1 MNQFEREEILIGKE
15 NLEKLKKAKVI
26 IFGIGGVGS
35 FCTEALARAGIG
47 NFTLVDYD
55 VIDITNLNR
64 QLHALNSTIGKYKV
78 EVMKSRIQDI
88 NKKAIVE
95 TIFNKEEQE
104 TEENLINQTY
114 DYVIDAVDTITTKIK
129 LIEKAKQINVPI
141 ISSMGTGNKIDPT
154 KFKVTDIY
162 KTSVCPLAKI
172 MRKELKKRN
181 IKDLKVVYSEE
192 EPKKIESEKENK
204 NINTNK
210 NTKVIG
216 SISFVPSVA
225 GLIMA
230 GEVIKDI
237 ISNNTYI

>member
-1 MNQFEREEILIGKE
+1 MEINQFEREEVLIGKE

-47 NFTLVDYD
+47 KFTLVDYD
-55 VIDITNLNR
+55 IIDITNLNR

-95 TIFNKEEQE
+95 TIFSKDGTEL
-104 TEENLINQTY
+104 EENLINQTY

-141 ISSMGTGNKIDPT
+141 ISSMGTGNKLDPT

-192 EPKKIESEKENK
+192 ETKKIESEKENT
-204 NINTNK
+204 NININI

-237 ISNNTYI
+237 INLL

>member
-1 MNQFEREEILIGKE
+1 MHSEFSRTQMLIGK
-15 NLEKLKKAKVI
+15 NGIEKLNNSKIA

-35 FCTEALARAGIG
+35 YVVEGLARAGIG
-47 NFTLVDYD
+47 KFTLVDYD

-64 QLHALNSTIGKYKV
+64 QLHALNSTIGKHKV
-78 EVMKSRIQDI
+78 EVIKSRIQDI

-95 TIFNKEEQE
+95 TIYNKEENQP
-104 TEENLINQTY
+104 EENLINQTY

-141 ISSMGTGNKIDPT
+141 ISSMGTGNKLDPT

-204 NINTNK
+204 NINK
-210 NTKVIG
+210 NIKVIG
-216 SISFVPSVA
+216 SISFVLSVA

>member
-1 MNQFEREEILIGKE
+1 MNQFEREQLLIGKE
-15 NLEKLKKAKVI
+15 NVEKLKSTKII

-35 FCTEALARAGIG
+35 FCAEALARAGIG
-47 NFTLVDYD
+47 KMTLVDYD

-64 QLHALNSTIGKYKV
+64 QLHALNATIGKYKV
-78 EVMKSRIQDI
+78 EVMKNRILDI
-88 NKKAIVE
+88 NEKAIVE
-95 TIFNKEEQE
+95 TIYNKEENQP
-104 TEENLINQTY
+104 EENLINQTY

-141 ISSMGTGNKIDPT
+141 ISAMGTGNKLDPT

-162 KTSVCPLAKI
+162 KTSVCPLSKI

-192 EPKKIESEKENK
+192 EPKKIENDAENQ
-204 NINTNK
+204 NN
-210 NTKVIG
+210 KVIG

-237 ISNNTYI
+237 ITDKKDNKHS

>member
-1 MNQFEREEILIGKE
+1 M
-15 NLEKLKKAKVI
+15 
-26 IFGIGGVGS
+26 
-35 FCTEALARAGIG
+35 
-47 NFTLVDYD
+47 TLVDYD

-64 QLHALNSTIGKYKV
+64 QLHALNATIGKYKV
-78 EVMKSRIQDI
+78 EVMKNRILDI
-88 NKKAIVE
+88 NEKAIVE
-95 TIFNKEEQE
+95 TIYNKEENQP
-104 TEENLINQTY
+104 EENLINQTY

-141 ISSMGTGNKIDPT
+141 ISAMGTGNKLDPT

-162 KTSVCPLAKI
+162 KTSVCPLSKI

-192 EPKKIESEKENK
+192 EPKKIENDAENQ
-204 NINTNK
+204 NN
-210 NTKVIG
+210 KVIG

-237 ISNNTYI
+237 ITDKKDNKHS